1 MAVSVKNVLTVP
13 YRIVGNQKE
22 TVTDVTC
29 DSSYEEGGEACTF
42 AQLGLN
48 NVEFTMSNL
57 RNSSEL
63 EATPVC
69 AGYYDMTVQK
79 LKLIDGKTAKE
90 LAKEKD
96 CSKVVV
102 RVVARGN

>member
-1 MAVSVKNVLTVP
+1 MAVSTKNVLTVP

-22 TVTDVTC
+22 TVNDVTC
-29 DSSYEEGGEACTF
+29 DSSYEEGGEALTF

-48 NVEFTMSNL
+48 NIEFTMSNL

-69 AGYYDMTVQK
+69 AGFYDMTVQK
-79 LKLIDGKTAKE
+79 IKLIDGKTGKE
-90 LAKEKD
+90 LAGTKD
-96 CSKVVV
+96 ASKCVV
-102 RVVARGN
+102 RVIARGN